1 MIWPEYSVLEQLIE
15 RSRKLIRQAEVLKE
29 DQEKLLQELEDLRE
43 RAMNDSGLKP

>member
-15 RSRKLIRQAEVLKE
+15 RSRNLIRQAEVLKE
-29 DQEKLLQELEDLRE
+29 DQEKLLHELEDLRE